1 MAEHH
6 REEFG
11 AVLDGLFD
19 LRSRDGVNVMPD
31 GLNWE
36 LIPGW
41 EPSADQQLAVFE
53 EHLGEG
59 VLSEVTRYFEK
70 GKKYKPSKR
79 S

>member
-1 MAEHH
+1 
-6 REEFG
+6 
-11 AVLDGLFD
+11 
-19 LRSRDGVNVMPD
+19 
-31 GLNWE
+31 
-36 LIPGW
+36 
-41 EPSADQQLAVFE
+41 VFE